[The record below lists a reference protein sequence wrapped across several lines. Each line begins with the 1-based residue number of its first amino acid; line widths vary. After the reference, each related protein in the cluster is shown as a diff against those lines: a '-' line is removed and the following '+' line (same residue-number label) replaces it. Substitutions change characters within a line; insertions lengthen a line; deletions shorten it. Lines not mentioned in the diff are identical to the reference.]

1 MDSNI
6 LARFIAETSVL
17 RRPQRTLSGYGP
29 TNIRYHLVSPID
41 DMKDK
46 TRLREGLVVSER
58 PLILTAEALKER
70 FEGFGEESREA
81 ARWLCEQYQE
91 LLRALEYK
99 FRNQDFHAS
108 VLSDDPRA
116 VATRVLDDL
125 TERSVKDAVLIRCPD
140 AAWSLALMKFTLDE
154 AARAFPSHVRSFEEH
169 GLFDPGAAAGR
180 KRERE
185 IERLFAAA
193 VGDASARAELGR
205 KLKEYGVFERYE
217 DRFLSLFR

>member
-1 MDSNI
+1 MDANL
-6 LARFIAETSVL
+6 LARFIAETTIL
-17 RRPQRTLSGYGP
+17 RRPRRALSGYGP
-29 TNIRYHLVSPID
+29 THIRYHLVSPID

-46 TRLREGLVVSER
+46 TRLREGSVLSER
-58 PLILTAEALKER
+58 PLILTAESLKER

-81 ARWLCEQYQE
+81 ARWICDQYRD

-99 FRNQDFHAS
+99 FRNQDYQAS
-108 VLSDDPRA
+108 VLSDDVRA
-116 VATRVLDDL
+116 VSGRIQEDL
-125 TERSVKDAVLIRCPD
+125 RSRSANDAVLIRCPD

-169 GLFDPGAAAGR
+169 GLFDPGAAAAR
-180 KRERE
+180 REERE

-193 VGDASARAELGR
+193 ATDAAARAELGR
-205 KLKEYGVFERYE
+205 KLKEFGLFERYE